1 MSMCRWQP
9 DRTQCTYPA
18 IVSVPGPRVD
28 SDGGG
33 LDWVVLTM
41 ATRPAEFERALDSIE
56 AQDIEG
62 GACAVVVANGADLS
76 TVLAERPTVRSV
88 DLPENVGI
96 PAGRDIGIR
105 ACRTPIVGLLD
116 DDAELSPDVSAK
128 VLAAFAANERLGA
141 VALRLNDEAGATSRR
156 HVPRVGGEGADRGG
170 AATFFVGAAH
180 AIRVEAYVDA
190 GGYFDDLWYGHE
202 EIEFSWR
209 LIDAGW
215 SIAYLADAV
224 AFHPRTT
231 ISRHADGWRLTGRN
245 RVWIARRT
253 LPWPVA
259 IVHVGLW
266 LGLGVWRAPRDCKRP
281 YLSGW
286 LSGWR
291 GPIEHRPIR
300 WKTVWRLTRLGRP
313 PVI

>member
-1 MSMCRWQP
+1 MRRGRILGCVV
-9 DRTQCTYPA
+9 A
-18 IVSVPGPRVD
+18 PGPPDNVED
-28 SDGGG
+28 AG

-41 ATRPAEFERALDSIE
+41 ATRPVEFERALDSID
-56 AQDIEG
+56 AQDVAG

-76 TVLAERPTVRSV
+76 TVLAKRHALRRV

-96 PAGRDIGIR
+96 PAGRDIGIH
-105 ACRTPIVGLLD
+105 ACTTPIVGLLD
-116 DDAELSPDVSAK
+116 DDAELLPDVSAK
-128 VLAAFAANERLGA
+128 VLAAFAADERLGA

-156 HVPRVGGEGADRGG
+156 HIPRLGGEGVDRGG
-170 AATFFVGAAH
+170 EATFFVGAAH
-180 AIRVEAYVDA
+180 AIRAEAYREA
-190 GGYFDDLWYGHE
+190 GGYYGALWYGHE

-215 SIAYLADAV
+215 SIRYLHDAV

-231 ISRHADGWRLTGRN
+231 ISRHADGWGLTGRN

-266 LGLGVWRAPRDCKRP
+266 LGLGLWRAPRGCKRP

-286 LSGWR
+286 MSGWR
-291 GPIEHRPIR
+291 GSIEHSPIR